1 MADEGTQ
8 SNRGTLLLA
17 AVALAA
23 LIGAGVAAGYLLPGA
38 AGPQGELPPAKPIA
52 RPDAAVPGLR
62 RLSVAALETSGALPA
77 EAVRP
82 ALVDAATR
90 LDGCVPP
97 GGKGVQL
104 ELAVSGAGLVA
115 GVQGD
120 VGDAAQNDGNTLLC
134 VSQLLSG
141 LRLPPPTDG
150 QPARVKLRLEPS
162 E

>member
-23 LIGAGVAAGYLLPGA
+23 LVGAGVVAGLLLPSGT
-38 AGPQGELPPAKPIA
+38 PTTEFPPAKPIE
-52 RPDAAVPGLR
+52 RPDAPVPGLR
-62 RLSVAALETSGALPA
+62 RLAVASLETTGALPA

-82 ALVDAATR
+82 VLLDAAKR

-97 GGKGVQL
+97 GGKGVQV
-104 ELAVSGAGLVA
+104 ELAISGTGLVA

-120 VGDAAQNDGNTLLC
+120 VGSATENDGNTVLC

-141 LRLPPPTDG
+141 LRLPAPMDG